1 MILKTF
7 TLTLTSTRPIR
18 GSAIHLRGF
27 FATKFNEYTLLHQHN
42 ADKLIYKYPLVQY
55 KMINKTP
62 TVIGIN
68 EGIEVLKEIY
78 DKYDEINLNGNIY
91 EIVERGIAVKEQEFG
106 ISDQLLSYRFV
117 TPWLA
122 LNQDNFMTYNRSDR
136 AMQNERL
143 RKTLTGNIL
152 SASKGLGY
160 VVPDTIRLEIGR
172 TNKVMCK
179 VKGVQFVGFF
189 GEFIV
194 NFEIPDY
201 LGLGKS
207 VSRGY
212 GAVEKIKNQNNQNV
226 VQTQSNNDVQQ
237 VK

>member
-1 MILKTF
+1 MILKIF

-18 GSAIHLRGF
+18 GSATQLRGF

-42 ADKLIYKYPLVQY
+42 ADKVIYKYPLVQY

-68 EGIEVLKEIY
+68 EGVDVLKDIY

-91 EIVERGIAVKEQEFG
+91 EIVERGITVKEQEFG
-106 ISDQLLSYRFV
+106 ISDKLLSYRFV

-122 LNQDNFMTYNRSDR
+122 LNQNNFEIYHRSDR

-143 RKTLTGNIL
+143 RKTLTGNLL
-152 SASKGLGY
+152 STSKGLGY
-160 VVPDTIRLEIGR
+160 VVPDTIRLEIGK
-172 TNKVMCK
+172 TKNVMCK
-179 VKGVQFVGFF
+179 IKGVQFVGFF
-189 GEFIV
+189 CEFIV

-212 GAVEKIKNQNNQNV
+212 GAVEKIRTQNNPNV
-226 VQTQSNNDVQQ
+226 V
-237 VK
+237 

>member
-7 TLTLTSTRPIR
+7 TLTLTSTRPIH
-18 GSAIHLRGF
+18 GSATQLRGF

-42 ADKLIYKYPLVQY
+42 TDKLIYRYPLVQY

-68 EGIEVLKEIY
+68 KGAEVLKDIY

-91 EIVERGIAVKEQEFG
+91 EIVERGITVKEQEFG
-106 ISDQLLSYRFV
+106 ISDKLLSYRFV

-122 LNQDNFMTYNRSDR
+122 LNQENFERYHRLDR
-136 AMQNERL
+136 VKQNEML
-143 RKTLTGNIL
+143 RRNLVGNLL

-160 VVPDTIRLEIGR
+160 VVPDTIRLEIGKSQ
-172 TNKVMCK
+172 NVMCK
-179 VKGVQFVGFF
+179 VKGVQFVGFIC
-189 GEFIV
+189 EFMV
-194 NFEIPDY
+194 NFEIPQY
-201 LGLGKS
+201 IGLGKS

-212 GAVEKIKNQNNQNV
+212 GAVEKMI
-226 VQTQSNNDVQQ
+226 
-237 VK
+237 

>member
-18 GSAIHLRGF
+18 GSATQLRGF

-42 ADKLIYKYPLVQY
+42 TDKLIYRYPLVQY

-68 EGIEVLKEIY
+68 EGAEVLKDIY

-91 EIVERGIAVKEQEFG
+91 EIVERGITVKEQEFEL
-106 ISDQLLSYRFV
+106 SDKLLSYRFV

-122 LNQDNFMTYNRSDR
+122 LNQENFERYLKLDR
-136 AMQNERL
+136 VKQNEML
-143 RKTLTGNIL
+143 RRNLVGNLL

-160 VVPDTIRLEIGR
+160 IVPDTIKLEIGKR
-172 TNKVMCK
+172 QNVMCK
-179 VKGVQFVGFF
+179 IKGVQFVGFTC
-189 GEFIV
+189 EFMV
-194 NFEIPDY
+194 NFKIPQY
-201 LGLGKS
+201 IGLGKS

-212 GAVEKIKNQNNQNV
+212 GAVEKII
-226 VQTQSNNDVQQ
+226 
-237 VK
+237 